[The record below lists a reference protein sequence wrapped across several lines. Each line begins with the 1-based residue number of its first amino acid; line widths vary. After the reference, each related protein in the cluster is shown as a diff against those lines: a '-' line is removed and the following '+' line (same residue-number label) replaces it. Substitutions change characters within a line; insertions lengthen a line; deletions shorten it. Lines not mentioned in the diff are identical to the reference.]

1 MGRRL
6 RRLEPAPAAGVGRRG
21 GSARPRAARGGSP
34 RSGTAQHGSG
44 GAVGAPMRRRTGWS
58 LPDPCPAAPNRSGD
72 GAPAPVHGSLR
83 NTTVSRP
90 SEARPPICWHV
101 SPVDAIAARVAETQ
115 PYSARS
121 RRPDRAQVLQDAERP
136 RAQLARLCLGGDLI
150 RDLLRTGACY
160 TAQHLAERD
169 VV

>member
-1 MGRRL
+1 M
-6 RRLEPAPAAGVGRRG
+6 RRG
-21 GSARPRAARGGSP
+21 
-34 RSGTAQHGSG
+34 
-44 GAVGAPMRRRTGWS
+44 TGWP

-90 SEARPPICWHV
+90 SEARPPIRWHD

-121 RRPDRAQVLQDAERP
+121 RRTAAGGCRQTRRSRGGRLAARRPDRAQVLQDAERP

-150 RDLLRTGACY
+150 RDLLRTGDYA
-160 TAQHLAERD
+160 TAQHLAARD
-169 VV
+169 VVRSPERSE